1 MKTSTKQQLFK
12 LSQLRYVN
20 RSIIFAADLSFSVL
34 GTFLSYIYILTFLNK
49 WEDAN
54 SILTVIA
61 LSAIISTA
69 IFWTSGLYKVII
81 RHSTLKELPRV
92 FFVLVAKEVVMSMIV
107 YHFSLVSAE
116 MIAFCALADLSFT
129 GFLMVGFRAFVV
141 NLYYSVMNVDPTQM
155 DNVFVYSTL
164 ERSPMIAEAIN
175 KNPKS
180 KMNVC
185 GFLTTNKRKKGMR
198 IYDQKV
204 YWLDGNENNL
214 LNLFKTNKIKAVI
227 FTSQRNFNRERNG
240 LVEFCIKHQIK
251 MHISMGLQDLNSD
264 TVDLSHTLKP
274 IQIED
279 LLDRSVIEIEGE
291 KINAQLVGK
300 IVMVTGAAGSI
311 GSEIVRQLARF
322 DVQEIICFDNAETP
336 LHNLQ
341 LEMEVKHQK
350 ATIRYCLG
358 DVRSK
363 NRVAGIMEKYRPS
376 VIFHAAAYKHVPM
389 IEANPCESV
398 RVNVWGTLNMAQRA
412 LEFGVEKFVMVS
424 TDKAVNPTNIM
435 GASKRV
441 AELCVQ
447 HCNRKG
453 ATKFIITRFG
463 NVLGSN
469 GSVIPRFREQI
480 AKGGP
485 ITVTHPDITRYF
497 MTIPEAC
504 CLVLQASAMG
514 EGGEIFVFDM
524 GKQIKIVDLAHK
536 MILLSGL
543 TPQEDVEIV
552 FTGLRPGEKL
562 YEELL
567 SDKEN
572 TVASSHNKIRI
583 SQTDVELSD
592 GFIDTVEELI
602 SASVVIDI
610 ENSVIIMKKIV
621 PEFISNNSEF
631 EKYDTFVKK

>member
-251 MHISMGLQDLNSD
+251 MHISMGLQDLKSD